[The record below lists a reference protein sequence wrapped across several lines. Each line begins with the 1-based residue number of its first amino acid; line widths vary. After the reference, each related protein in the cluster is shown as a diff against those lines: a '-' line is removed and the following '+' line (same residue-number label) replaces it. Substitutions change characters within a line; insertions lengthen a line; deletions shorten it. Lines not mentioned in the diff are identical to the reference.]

1 MTSHQRLARWWRL
14 GVILICAAASLWAVL
29 HLTERS
35 LERQVHWS
43 DFAMFHAAVNRW
55 LDGLPMYGTFP
66 RVGAPRVTEG
76 VNFNPPHVHLLVWPF
91 ARLALWP
98 GLLLWE
104 ALSILAGLLSAAIVV
119 RTLRPGWSAMPMMLA
134 SAILLNS
141 AALSSTLWLGQ
152 ISLFLAVPV
161 TLAWRA
167 RRLGRW
173 REVAAWI
180 GVAASVK
187 PFLLIVFPYLLLE
200 RQWRAAA
207 WGGVLW
213 AASFAV
219 GAAVFG
225 PAALGQWFEAAQ
237 WPTWV
242 SHFHNASFQGY
253 VGRVMLEWPGE
264 IVASIGSGLGIL
276 ATVWLAHKSD
286 PDAAWALLM
295 TGALLWAPL
304 GWVYYEWIIAP
315 PLAALIV
322 DRRIPRV
329 AWLLVVACVWPI
341 TGHAVRIT
349 GTFLDA
355 QVIGSIYFWGLLG
368 LWLLLCS
375 SAITRVQVPALAR
388 PAEST

>member
-1 MTSHQRLARWWRL
+1 
-14 GVILICAAASLWAVL
+14 
-29 HLTERS
+29 
-35 LERQVHWS
+35 
-43 DFAMFHAAVNRW
+43 
-55 LDGLPMYGTFP
+55 
-66 RVGAPRVTEG
+66 
-76 VNFNPPHVHLLVWPF
+76 
-91 ARLALWP
+91 
-98 GLLLWE
+98 
-104 ALSILAGLLSAAIVV
+104 
-119 RTLRPGWSAMPMMLA
+119 MLA
-134 SAILLNS
+134 VAILLNS

-237 WPTWV
+237 WPTLGV
-242 SHFHNASFQGY
+242 SLPQRVLPRVRGARH
-253 VGRVMLEWPGE
+253 VGVAGE
-264 IVASIGSGLGIL
+264 IVASMGSGLGIL

-304 GWVYYEWIIAP
+304 GWVYYEWIIVP

-322 DRRIPRV
+322 DRRIPRA

-341 TGHAVRIT
+341 TGHAVRVT

-375 SAITRVQVPALAR
+375 SAITRAQVPALAR
-388 PAEST
+388 HAEST